1 MFFIPSPLEGEGK
14 GEGGNHMIDT
24 VEPIE
29 KLSDLQK
36 DILVPQEIFELWLE
50 TWDWTYHQLSRD
62 EFPEPF
68 SSMDEFQLAC
78 ICADPIL
85 WCQAFLRE
93 PEDPDH
99 QEPYNFWDYQKESIR
114 YPGHTIHKCGSEVGK
129 TREIIAWCMHKAYTT
144 ANGSGMTG
152 APQQTHL
159 EEIIEGMLDQ
169 MEFNPVLGK
178 ALIKY
183 KKHPHH
189 TFYFSNRFKFYFRPS
204 GFDGEAYRG
213 VHVRTFAIK
222 DEAAKDKNKKQ
233 WSEFW
238 RAMKPG
244 CIGSN
249 IFRAGRRQV
258 V

>member
-1 MFFIPSPLEGEGK
+1 
-14 GEGGNHMIDT
+14 MIDT
-24 VEPIE
+24 AEPIQ
-29 KLSDLQK
+29 KISDLRK
-36 DILVPQEIFELWLE
+36 GILIPQEIFELWLE
-50 TWDWTYHQLSRD
+50 TWDWTFHQLARS
-62 EFPEPF
+62 EFPAPF
-68 SSMDEFQLAC
+68 REIDEFQLAC
-78 ICADPIL
+78 ICADPVL

-99 QEPYNFWDYQKESIR
+99 QDPYNFFPYQEESIR
-114 YPGHTIHKCGSEVGK
+114 YHGHVIHKDGSEVGK
-129 TREIIAWCMHKAYTT
+129 TREIIAYCMYAAFTT
-144 ANGSGMTG
+144 ANGSGLNG

-169 MEFNPVLGK
+169 MDFNPELFK
-178 ALIKY
+178 SLMKY

-189 TFYFSNRFKFYFRPS
+189 TFYFSNRFKLYFRPS

-222 DEAAKDKNKKQ
+222 DEAAKDKNTKQ

-244 CIGSN
+244 CVARIYSVPDGDRSCD
-249 IFRAGRRQV
+249 FYKLGQRAINPPIP
-258 V
+258 